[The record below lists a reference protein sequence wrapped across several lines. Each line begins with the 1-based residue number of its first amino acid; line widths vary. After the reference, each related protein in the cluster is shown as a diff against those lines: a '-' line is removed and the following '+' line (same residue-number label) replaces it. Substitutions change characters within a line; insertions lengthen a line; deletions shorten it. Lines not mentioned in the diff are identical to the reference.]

1 MARIILSACV
11 SIPGEKSTVQVQP
24 SPGVNILCGNNAEDI
39 FWSLAGIVDIYSSN
53 YSPACTTVNAELRW
67 SDGVIY
73 GVCSKVSNAKNQ
85 MVVDYIKGLG
95 EKDLRYLVKCLHKQR
110 FRDIRDRLCLFNGCQ
125 LDNSRMLGESEAILE
140 AFHGFIERVPAQKN
154 GRPLFLCNFL
164 ERLDGS
170 VDLLPL
176 FDELATPNRQ
186 AFILLPEGCAIEHM
200 ENTVKTVKL
209 QRNEESV

>member
-1 MARIILSACV
+1 MARIILSASV
-11 SIPGEKSTVQVQP
+11 SIQEENSMVQIRP

-39 FWSLAGIVDIYSSN
+39 FWSLASIVDIYSSDRSQV
-53 YSPACTTVNAELRW
+53 YTTVNAELRW

-73 GVCSKVSNAKNQ
+73 GVYGKVRDAKNH
-85 MVVDYIKGLG
+85 MVVDYVKGLG
-95 EKDLRYLVKCLHKQR
+95 EEDPRYLVKRLHKQR
-110 FRDIRDRLCLFNGCQ
+110 YRDVRDSLCLFNGCL

-140 AFHGFIERVPAQKN
+140 AFHSFIERVPVQKN

-176 FDELATPNRQ
+176 LDELAILNRQ
-186 AFILLPEGCAIEHM
+186 AFILLPEGCSIEHM
-200 ENTVKTVKL
+200 EHAVKTVKL
-209 QRNEESV
+209 